1 MPDSNVIQIGSSSLV
16 PDEICRLIHDRIS
29 PHFSEFLSCHSTA
42 ELTSLPSYRAIE
54 TDIRTVLDGLYCGNF
69 CRNAAPARNRYRFV
83 AWNLERGIE
92 FQGQLEALRTH
103 PYLAGADVYLL
114 TEADIGMAR
123 SENRAVAQEIAQ
135 DLGLHYTFAP
145 CYLNLSKGAGIE
157 RKAEGENELGLH
169 GNAVLSRYPI
179 RNVRPIHLR
188 NGIDKMRGREKRLG
202 RQAALA
208 AEIEFPNYRATAVAV
223 HLDANSSQAHRAAQM
238 RQVVQDLP
246 AGLPAILGGD
256 WNTSTYNS
264 SRAFYSILGFWL
276 RVFMGAE
283 NVISNHYLH
292 PENRFE
298 RELFGL
304 IEADGFEYRKSN
316 RMGEPTIEY
325 DVDDPKTRQNLGE
338 WVPDWCFAFIRWAL
352 RRHDGKCPL
361 KLDWFATRG
370 ARVEN
375 PVIVRGL
382 RSTDG
387 RPLSDHAAIGVDIV
401 VE

>member
-1 MPDSNVIQIGSSSLV
+1 MPESNVIHVHGSTLV
-16 PDEICRLIHDRIS
+16 PEEICRLISERIA
-29 PHFSEFLSCHSTA
+29 PHFPEFLNCHSTA
-42 ELTSLPSYRAIE
+42 ELKSLSSYRRIE
-54 TDIRTVLDGLYCGNF
+54 PDVRTVLDGLYSGGF
-69 CRNAAPARNRYRFV
+69 SSDAAPARSRYRFI

-92 FQGQLEALRTH
+92 LEGQLDALRAH
-103 PYLAGADVYLL
+103 PYLANADVYLL

-135 DLGLHYTFAP
+135 VLGLHYSFAP

-157 RKAEGENELGLH
+157 RKAVGENGLGLH

-188 NGIDKMRGREKRLG
+188 NGMDKMRGREKRLG
-202 RQAALA
+202 RQSALA
-208 AEIEFPNYRATAVAV
+208 AEIEFPNYRATAVTV
-223 HLDANSSQAHRAAQM
+223 HLDANSSQAHRATQM
-238 RQVVQDLP
+238 RDIVCDLP
-246 AGLPAILGGD
+246 TDTPIILGGD

-264 SRAFYSILGFWL
+264 SRAFYSIFGFWL

-283 NVISNHYLH
+283 YVISNHYLH
-292 PENRFE
+292 PEARFE
-298 RELFGL
+298 RKLFRL
-304 IEADGFEYRKSN
+304 LEAQGFEYGQSN
-316 RMGEPTIEY
+316 LMGEPTIQY
-325 DVDDPKTRQNLGE
+325 DVDDPKTRLNMGE
-338 WVPDWCFAFIRWAL
+338 WVPNWCFAFIRWAL
-352 RRHDGKCPL
+352 RRHEGKCPL

-375 PVIVRGL
+375 PVIVRNL
-382 RSTDG
+382 RTTDG

>member
-1 MPDSNVIQIGSSSLV
+1 MPSSNVIQIPGSSLV
-16 PDEICRLIHDRIS
+16 PEEVSSLIRARIA
-29 PHFSEFLSCHSTA
+29 PQFAEFLRCSSTA
-42 ELTSLPSYRAIE
+42 ELEDLSSYRTLQ
-54 TDIRTVLDGLYCGNF
+54 TDIHRVLDNLYCGSF
-69 CRNAAPARNRYRFV
+69 CRDAAPARSRYRFV

-92 FQGQLEALRTH
+92 FSGQLEALSKH
-103 PYLAGADVYLL
+103 PYLSTADVYLL

-135 DLGLHYTFAP
+135 ALGLHYSFAP

-157 RKAEGENELGLH
+157 RRVGGENELGLH

-179 RNVRPIHLR
+179 RNVRPIYLR

-202 RQAALA
+202 RQAAVA
-208 AEIEFPNYRATAVAV
+208 AEIEFPNYRATAVTV
-223 HLDANSSQAHRAAQM
+223 HLDANSSQSHRAGQM
-238 RQVVQDLP
+238 LKIVQ
-246 AGLPAILGGD
+246 GLPMEPPIILGGD

-264 SRAFYSILGFWL
+264 SRAVYSILGFWL

-298 RELFGL
+298 RDLFRL
-304 IEADGFEYRKSN
+304 LEAQGFEYRRSN
-316 RMGEPTIEY
+316 RMGEPTIQY
-325 DVDDPKTRQNLGE
+325 DVDDHKTRMNLGE

-352 RRHDGKCPL
+352 RQHDGKCPF

-370 ARVEN
+370 AHVGN
-375 PVIVRGL
+375 PVIVGDL
-382 RSTDG
+382 RSSDG
-387 RPLSDHAAIGVDIV
+387 QPLSDHAAIGVDV
-401 VE
+401 AVE

>member
-1 MPDSNVIQIGSSSLV
+1 MPDSKVIQIASPTLV
-16 PDEICRLIHDRIS
+16 PEEICRLIRERIA
-29 PHFSEFLSCHSTA
+29 PHFPEFLNCHSTA
-42 ELTSLPSYRAIE
+42 ELKSLSSYRTLAPEIE
-54 TDIRTVLDGLYCGNF
+54 RVLNCLYCGDF
-69 CRNAAPARNRYRFV
+69 SRDAAPVRSHYRFV

-92 FQGQLEALRTH
+92 FQGQLDALRAH
-103 PYLAGADVYLL
+103 PYLASADVYLL

-123 SENRAVAQEIAQ
+123 SENRAVAQELARA
-135 DLGLHYTFAP
+135 LGMHYSFAP

-157 RKAEGENELGLH
+157 RNADGENELGLH

-179 RNVRPIHLR
+179 RSVRPVHLK
-188 NGIDKMRGREKRLG
+188 NGMDKMGGREKRLG

-223 HLDANSSQAHRAAQM
+223 HLDANSSQAHRGNQM
-238 RQVVQDLP
+238 RDIVQDLP
-246 AGLPAILGGD
+246 SGLPVILGGD
-256 WNTSTYNS
+256 WNTSTQNS
-264 SRAFYSILGFWL
+264 SRALYSILGFWL

-292 PENRFE
+292 PEKRFE
-298 RELFGL
+298 RELFRL
-304 IEADGFEYRKSN
+304 LEAQGFEYRRSN
-316 RMGEPTIEY
+316 RLGEPTIQY

-338 WVPDWCFAFIRWAL
+338 WVPGWCFAFVRWAL

-375 PVIVRGL
+375 PAIVWDL
-382 RSTDG
+382 CSSDG

>member
-1 MPDSNVIQIGSSSLV
+1 MSSSNVIQISGSSLV
-16 PDEICRLIHDRIS
+16 PEGICRLIRERIA
-29 PHFSEFLSCHSTA
+29 PHFPEFLRCNSTA
-42 ELTSLPSYRAIE
+42 ELESLRSYQTLEPEIHRILNSAYSG
-54 TDIRTVLDGLYCGNF
+54 DFSG
-69 CRNAAPARNRYRFV
+69 NAAPARSRYRFV

-92 FQGQLEALRTH
+92 FSGQLHALRTH
-103 PYLAGADVYLL
+103 SYLSTGDVYLL
-114 TEADIGMAR
+114 TEVDIGMAR
-123 SENRAVAQEIAQ
+123 SENRAVAQEFAHA
-135 DLGLHYTFAP
+135 LSLHYSFAP

-157 RKAEGENELGLH
+157 RNADGENELGLH

-179 RNVRPIHLR
+179 RRVRPIHLR

-223 HLDANSSQAHRAAQM
+223 HLDANSSQAHRCGQM
-238 RQVVQDLP
+238 RDVVQ
-246 AGLPAILGGD
+246 GLTPGTPAILGGD

-264 SRAFYSILGFWL
+264 SRALYSIFGFWL

-298 RELFGL
+298 RELFRL
-304 IEADGFEYRKSN
+304 LEAQGFEYRRSN
-316 RMGEPTIEY
+316 RMGEPTIQY

-338 WVPDWCFAFIRWAL
+338 WVPGWCFSFIRWAL

-370 ARVEN
+370 AHVEN
-375 PVIVRGL
+375 PVIVGDL
-382 RSTDG
+382 RSNDG
-387 RPLSDHAAIGVDIV
+387 RPLSDHAAIGVDVV

>member
-1 MPDSNVIQIGSSSLV
+1 MPDSKVIQISSSTLV
-16 PDEICRLIHDRIS
+16 PEEICRLIRERIA
-29 PHFSEFLSCHSTA
+29 PHFPEFLNCHSNV
-42 ELTSLPSYRAIE
+42 ELKSLASYRGIE
-54 TDIRTVLDGLYCGNF
+54 PDICTVLDGLYSGSF
-69 CRNAAPARNRYRFV
+69 SPDATPARSRYRFV

-92 FQGQLEALRTH
+92 FQGQLDALRTH
-103 PYLAGADVYLL
+103 PYLADADVYLL

-123 SENRAVAQEIAQ
+123 SENRAIAQEIAQ
-135 DLGLHYTFAP
+135 ALGLYYSFAP

-179 RNVRPIHLR
+179 RSVRPVHLK
-188 NGIDKMRGREKRLG
+188 NGMDKMRGREKRLG
-202 RQAALA
+202 RQSALA
-208 AEIEFPNYRATAVAV
+208 AEIEFPNYRATAVTV
-223 HLDANSSQAHRAAQM
+223 HLDANSSQAHRASQM
-238 RQVVQDLP
+238 RDILQDLP
-246 AGLPAILGGD
+246 GGLPTILGGD
-256 WNTSTYNS
+256 WNTSTQNA

-292 PENRFE
+292 PETRFE
-298 RELFGL
+298 RKLFQL
-304 IEADGFEYRKSN
+304 LEARGFEFRRSN

-325 DVDDPKTRQNLGE
+325 DVDDSKTRMNLGE
-338 WVPDWCFAFIRWAL
+338 WVPDWCFAFVRWAL
-352 RRHDGKCPL
+352 RRHEGKCPL

-375 PVIVRGL
+375 PVIVRDL
-382 RSTDG
+382 RTTDG
-387 RPLSDHAAIGVDIV
+387 RPLSDHAAIGVDVV

>member
-1 MPDSNVIQIGSSSLV
+1 MSYSNVTRISNSTLV
-16 PDEICRLIHDRIS
+16 PEEMCRLIRERIA
-29 PHFSEFLSCHSTA
+29 PHFPEFLRCHSTA
-42 ELTSLPSYRAIE
+42 ELKRLSSYRAVE
-54 TDIRTVLDGLYCGNF
+54 ADIHTVLDGLYCGNF
-69 CRNAAPARNRYRFV
+69 SRDAAPARSHYRFV

-92 FQGQLEALRTH
+92 FSGQLDALRAH

-123 SENRAVAQEIAQ
+123 SENRAVAQELARA
-135 DLGLHYTFAP
+135 LGMHYSFAP

-157 RKAEGENELGLH
+157 RNANGENELGLH

-179 RNVRPIHLR
+179 RSVRPVHLK
-188 NGIDKMRGREKRLG
+188 NGMDKMAGREKRLG

-223 HLDANSSQAHRAAQM
+223 HLDANSSQAHRTAQM
-238 RQVVQDLP
+238 RRIVRDLP
-246 AGLPAILGGD
+246 TDLPVILGGD
-256 WNTSTYNS
+256 WNTSTNNS

-298 RELFGL
+298 RGLFRL
-304 IEADGFEYRKSN
+304 LEEKGFEYRRSN
-316 RMGEPTIEY
+316 RMGEPTVQY

-338 WVPDWCFAFIRWAL
+338 WVPGWCFAFVRWAL
-352 RRHDGKCPL
+352 RRHEGKCPL

-375 PVIVRGL
+375 PVIVADL
-382 RSTDG
+382 RSSQG

>member
-1 MPDSNVIQIGSSSLV
+1 MPESNVIQIAGSSLV
-16 PDEICRLIHDRIS
+16 PREIYRLIHDRIS
-29 PHFSEFLSCHSTA
+29 PHFPEFLRCHSTA
-42 ELTSLPSYRAIE
+42 ELINLSSYRTIE
-54 TDIRTVLDGLYCGNF
+54 TDIRAVLDGLYCGNF
-69 CRNAAPARNRYRFV
+69 SRDAAPPRSRYRFV

-92 FQGQLEALRTH
+92 FQGQLDALRTH
-103 PYLAGADVYLL
+103 PDLAGADVYLL

-123 SENRAVAQEIAQ
+123 SGNRAVAQELARA
-135 DLGLHYTFAP
+135 LGLHYSFAP

-157 RKAEGENELGLH
+157 RKADGENELGLH

-179 RNVRPIHLR
+179 LSVRPIHLR

-202 RQAALA
+202 RQSALA

-223 HLDANSSQAHRAAQM
+223 HLDANSSQAHRSAQM
-238 RQVVQDLP
+238 RDIVQDLP
-246 AGLPAILGGD
+246 KDLPVILGGD
-256 WNTSTYNS
+256 WNTSTNNS
-264 SRAFYSILGFWL
+264 SRALYSILGFWL

-292 PENRFE
+292 PENHFE
-298 RELFGL
+298 RGLFRL
-304 IEADGFEYRKSN
+304 LEETGFEYRRSN
-316 RMGEPTIEY
+316 RMGEPTVQY
-325 DVDDPKTRQNLGE
+325 DVDDAKTRQNLGE
-338 WVPDWCFAFIRWAL
+338 WVPGWCFAFVRWAL

-361 KLDWFATRG
+361 KLDWFGTRG

-375 PVIVRGL
+375 PVILGNL
-382 RSTDG
+382 RSSDG